1 MKPLSL
7 VLGVLGLVALLLALF
22 GRFFGPSIVYLIGD
36 SFSSA
41 TMLQLSTVLFSMG
54 VFVRLLS
61 MKP

>member
-61 MKP
+61 IKP